1 MLFAKSNEYKR
12 RLEICRTCKFFE
24 SSTQSC
30 GPLIVGGEVDAEGN
44 VFETKYEVLFRR
56 KSIQLCGCVMPIK
69 AKLAFASC
77 PASKWDGVLSMD
89 EQIEFKRFLL
99 DMKAQGRLEQ
109 NDMLKFY
116 SFKDKATGAFNE
128 RSTCPP
134 CVKKDI
140 NTFLESMNNVDVDLN
155 K

>member
-1 MLFAKSNEYKR
+1 MLFAKHNEYKR
-12 RLEICRTCKFFE
+12 RLDICRACKFFE
-24 SSTQSC
+24 ASTQSC
-30 GPLIVGGEVDAEGN
+30 GPLIVGADEEIEVK
-44 VFETKYEVLFRR
+44 FKR
-56 KSIQLCGCVMPIK
+56 KSIKLCGCVMPVK

-77 PASKWDGVLSMD
+77 PASKWDGVLSVE

-109 NDMLKFY
+109 KDMLRFY

-140 NTFLESMNNVDVDLN
+140 NSFLESMKDVEVDLN
-155 K
+155 N

>member
-1 MLFAKSNEYKR
+1 MLFAKHNEYKR
-12 RLEICRTCKFFE
+12 RLDICRTCKFFE
-24 SSTQSC
+24 ASTQSC
-30 GPLIVGGEVDAEGN
+30 GPLIVGAE
-44 VFETKYEVLFRR
+44 EEIEVLFRR
-56 KSIQLCGCVMPIK
+56 KSIKLCGCVMPVK

-77 PASKWDGVLSMD
+77 PASKWDGVLSIE

-109 NDMLKFY
+109 KDMLKFY

-140 NTFLESMNNVDVDLN
+140 NLFLESMKDVDVDLN
-155 K
+155 N

>member
-1 MLFAKSNEYKR
+1 MLFAKHNEYKR
-12 RLEICRTCKFFE
+12 RLDICRACKFFE
-24 SSTQSC
+24 PSTQSC
-30 GPLIVGGEVDAEGN
+30 GTLILGDEV
-44 VFETKYEVLFRR
+44 ETEVLFRR
-56 KSIQLCGCVMPIK
+56 KSIKLCGCVMPVK

-77 PASKWDGVLSMD
+77 PASKWDGVLSVE

-109 NDMLKFY
+109 KDMLRFY

-140 NTFLESMNNVDVDLN
+140 NSFLESMKDVDVDLN
-155 K
+155 N

>member
-12 RLEICRTCKFFE
+12 RLEICRSCKFFE
-24 SSTQSC
+24 ASTQSC
-30 GPLIVGGEVDAEGN
+30 GQLIVGEEV
-44 VFETKYEVLFRR
+44 ETEVLFRR
-56 KSIQLCGCVMPIK
+56 KSIKLCGCVMPIK

-77 PASKWDGVLSMD
+77 PASKWEGVLSMD

-99 DMKAQGRLEQ
+99 EMKAQGRLEQ
-109 NDMLKFY
+109 KDMLKFY

-140 NTFLESMNNVDVDLN
+140 NTFLESMKDVEIGE
-155 K
+155 

>member
-1 MLFAKSNEYKR
+1 MLFAKHNEYKR
-12 RLEICRTCKFFE
+12 RLDICRACKFFE
-24 SSTQSC
+24 PLTQSC
-30 GPLIVGGEVDAEGN
+30 GTLIVGDEI
-44 VFETKYEVLFRR
+44 ETEVLFRR
-56 KSIQLCGCVMPIK
+56 KSIKLCGCVMPVK

-77 PASKWDGVLSMD
+77 PASKWDGVLSVQ

-109 NDMLKFY
+109 KDMLKFY

-140 NTFLESMNNVDVDLN
+140 NTFLESMKDVNVDLN
-155 K
+155 N

>member
-24 SSTQSC
+24 ASTQSC
-30 GPLIVGGEVDAEGN
+30 GPLIVGEEV
-44 VFETKYEVLFRR
+44 ETEVMFRK
-56 KSIQLCGCVMPIK
+56 KSIRLCGCVMPIK

-77 PASKWDGVLSMD
+77 PASKWNGVLSME

-99 DMKAQGRLEQ
+99 DMKAQGRLE
-109 NDMLKFY
+109 DKDLIKFY

-128 RSTCPP
+128 RSTCSP
-134 CVKKDI
+134 CVRKDI
-140 NTFLESMNNVDVDLN
+140 NMFLDSMKDVEIGE
-155 K
+155 

>member
-1 MLFAKSNEYKR
+1 MLFAKHNEYKR
-12 RLEICRTCKFFE
+12 RLDICRACKFFE
-24 SSTQSC
+24 PSTQSC
-30 GPLIVGGEVDAEGN
+30 GTLIVGDEV
-44 VFETKYEVLFRR
+44 ETEVLFRR
-56 KSIQLCGCVMPIK
+56 KSIKLCGCVMPVK

-77 PASKWDGVLSMD
+77 PASKWDGVLSVE

-116 SFKDKATGAFNE
+116 KFKDKATGAFNE

-140 NTFLESMNNVDVDLN
+140 NSFLESMKDVEIGE
-155 K
+155 

>member
-24 SSTQSC
+24 ASTQSC
-30 GPLIVGGEVDAEGN
+30 GQLIVGEEV
-44 VFETKYEVLFRR
+44 ETEVLFRR
-56 KSIQLCGCVMPIK
+56 KSIKLCGCVMPIK

-77 PASKWDGVLSMD
+77 PASKWDGVLSME

-99 DMKAQGRLEQ
+99 DMKAQGRLEDK
-109 NDMLKFY
+109 DMLKFY

-140 NTFLESMNNVDVDLN
+140 NTFLESMKDVVVEIGE
-155 K
+155 

>member
-24 SSTQSC
+24 PSTQSC
-30 GPLIVGGEVDAEGN
+30 GTLIVGEEV
-44 VFETKYEVLFRR
+44 ETEVLFRK
-56 KSIQLCGCVMPIK
+56 KSIKLCGCVMPIK

-77 PASKWDGVLSMD
+77 PASKWNGVLSMD

-109 NDMLKFY
+109 NDMLRFY

-140 NTFLESMNNVDVDLN
+140 NTFLESMKDVDVSID
-155 K
+155 

>member
-1 MLFAKSNEYKR
+1 MLFAKHNEYKR
-12 RLEICRTCKFFE
+12 RLDICRACKFFE
-24 SSTQSC
+24 PSTQSC
-30 GPLIVGGEVDAEGN
+30 GTLIVGDEV
-44 VFETKYEVLFRR
+44 ETEVKFKR
-56 KSIQLCGCVMPIK
+56 KSIKLCGCVMPVK

-77 PASKWDGVLSMD
+77 PASKWDGVLSIE

-140 NTFLESMNNVDVDLN
+140 NSFLESMKDVNVDLN
-155 K
+155 N

>member
-1 MLFAKSNEYKR
+1 MLFAKHNEYKR
-12 RLEICRTCKFFE
+12 RLDICRACKFFE
-24 SSTQSC
+24 PSTQSC
-30 GPLIVGGEVDAEGN
+30 GTLILGDEV
-44 VFETKYEVLFRR
+44 ETEVLFRR
-56 KSIQLCGCVMPIK
+56 KSIKLCGCVMPVK

-77 PASKWDGVLSMD
+77 PASKWDGVLSVE

-140 NTFLESMNNVDVDLN
+140 NSFLESMKDVEVSVD
-155 K
+155 

>member
-1 MLFAKSNEYKR
+1 MLFAKHNEYKR
-12 RLEICRTCKFFE
+12 RLDICRACKFFE
-24 SSTQSC
+24 ASTQSC
-30 GPLIVGGEVDAEGN
+30 GPLIVGAEEEIEVK
-44 VFETKYEVLFRR
+44 FKR
-56 KSIQLCGCVMPIK
+56 KTIKLCGCVMPVK

-77 PASKWDGVLSMD
+77 PASKWDGVLSIE

-140 NTFLESMNNVDVDLN
+140 NSFLESMKDVDVSLD
-155 K
+155 

>member
-1 MLFAKSNEYKR
+1 MLFAKHNEYKR
-12 RLEICRTCKFFE
+12 RLDICRACKFFE
-24 SSTQSC
+24 PSTQSC
-30 GPLIVGGEVDAEGN
+30 GTLIVGDEV
-44 VFETKYEVLFRR
+44 ETTEVLFRR
-56 KSIQLCGCVMPIK
+56 KSIKLCGCVMPVK

-77 PASKWDGVLSMD
+77 PASKWDGVLSVE

-140 NTFLESMNNVDVDLN
+140 NSFLESMKDVDVDLN
-155 K
+155 N